1 MTSSIVSIPISLQTT
16 GPSEPGLSQREA
28 PGVGAGHLQADP
40 LFALVVTQVKGPQGE
55 EVPQLLPARW
65 GQVRLEAVP
74 AAVTGPGGRM
84 SYDRAETSFLINF
97 CLFCCCFFLGLFPFA
112 PH

>member
-65 GQVRLEAVP
+65 GTSEV
-74 AAVTGPGGRM
+74 G
-84 SYDRAETSFLINF
+84 SRASRCHRTWRPNEL
-97 CLFCCCFFLGLFPFA
+97 
-112 PH
+112 